1 MIYVQSNAGSVS
13 GRNIAT
19 TPTTPLPNSTTEA
32 RSERGSPV
40 QLKQVCER
48 RGRRAKELEKSS
60 ELQRKSWCR
69 EGSLF
74 FGDPVL
80 PVLLE
85 KLSLINNFRIGQR
98 PVLA

>member
-1 MIYVQSNAGSVS
+1 MNYNVKAGA
-13 GRNIAT
+13 GR
-19 TPTTPLPNSTTEA
+19 
-32 RSERGSPV
+32 
-40 QLKQVCER
+40 
-48 RGRRAKELEKSS
+48 
-60 ELQRKSWCR
+60 
-69 EGSLF
+69 GSLF